1 MKTKG
6 KLVRE
11 QLETTLRRFQ
21 PLNAAPIPAKGWV
34 RAIRNALGMSG
45 RQMAWRAGV
54 SKQRASFNEKQELDG
69 SATLKTMRKAAEA
82 LDCVFVYGFV
92 PITSLEETVQRQ
104 AELVASKR
112 LARASHTMILEDQTL
127 RARENQEI
135 LRDMILELAETTPKN
150 LWDA

>member
-34 RAIRNALGMSG
+34 RAIRDALGMSG
-45 RQMAWRAGV
+45 RQMAGRAGV
-54 SKQRASFNEKQELDG
+54 SKQRASFIEKQELDG
-69 SATLKTMRKAAEA
+69 SATIKTMRKAAEA

-92 PITSLEETVQRQ
+92 PRTSLEETVRRQ

-112 LARASHTMILEDQTL
+112 LAQASHTMSLEDQTL
-127 RARENQEI
+127 RAQENQEI
-135 LRDMILELAETTPKN
+135 LRGMIQELAETTPKN